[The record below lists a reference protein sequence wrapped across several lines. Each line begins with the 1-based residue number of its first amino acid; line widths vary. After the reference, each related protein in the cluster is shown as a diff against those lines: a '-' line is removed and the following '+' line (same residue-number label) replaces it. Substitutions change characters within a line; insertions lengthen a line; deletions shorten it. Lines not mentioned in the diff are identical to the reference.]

1 MTWCPSPKTG
11 KMPITTAVECSQFVP
26 VGVAGMGF
34 RSLRTCVDALR
45 AEGGLIVVDH
55 PVDPHLEIAEIQ
67 RRLFRAGGPAVL
79 FSRPRDTAFPVL
91 VNLYGSKARIERI
104 FADTLDRVKRLVELK
119 IDPAAALQRPW
130 RYWRSPFHALT
141 MLPRRVRSGP
151 VLARSVPL
159 SGLPQVTGWPG
170 DGGPFITLP
179 AVYTEHPDHPGT
191 KRSNLGMYRV
201 QLAGNAYEP
210 DREVGLHYQLHRG
223 IGVHHAAALAR
234 GESLKVAVFVG
245 GSPAMAV
252 SAVMPLPEGLSEL
265 TFAGALAG
273 HRIPMI
279 TRPGRP
285 AVYADADFVIEGTV
299 TPGATKPEGPFG
311 DHLGYYARRHEFPV
325 LRVDHVWHREG
336 AIWPITVVGR
346 PPQED
351 TLFGWL
357 VHELT
362 GPVIPTVLPGVHS
375 VHAVDASG
383 VHPLL
388 LAVGSERY
396 LPWRKSSRPAELLT
410 QASAILGQGQLSL
423 AKYLFIVDG
432 GDAPG
437 LDAHDVRSVLGHLL
451 ARADWRRDCHFH
463 TETSIDTLDYS
474 GHAFNAGS
482 KLVVAARGPAIRELP
497 GALAGGGSLPAGFRN
512 PRVCL
517 PGIVA
522 VEGPRIEPRPQ
533 LETGDEA
540 AIWESARGALWS
552 ADVERFCGSIG
563 VDHPLRGFPLLVVVD
578 DADFAAASLEN
589 FLWVTFTRSNPAAD
603 VHGIEAALEHKHW
616 GCRGPLVIDARLKP
630 HHAPPVEEDP
640 IVTAGINA
648 LCARGGPLAGLGL

>member
-1 MTWCPSPKTG
+1 
-11 KMPITTAVECSQFVP
+11 
-26 VGVAGMGF
+26 MGF
-34 RSLRTCVDALR
+34 RSLAACVAALR
-45 AEGGLIVVDH
+45 RDGEAVVIEH
-55 PVDPHLEIAEIQ
+55 PVDPHLELAEIQ

-79 FSRPRDTAFPVL
+79 FSRPRSTGFPVL
-91 VNLYGSKARIERI
+91 CNLYGTRRRIERI
-104 FADTLDRVKRLVELK
+104 FADTFERVRRLVELK

-130 RYWRSPFHALT
+130 RYWRAPLDALT

-151 VLARSVPL
+151 VLAHESRL
-159 SGLPQVTGWPG
+159 SRLPQVVAWPG
-170 DGGPFITLP
+170 DGGPFVTLP
-179 AVYTEHPDHPGT
+179 AVYSEHPDRPGT
-191 KRSNLGMYRV
+191 KHSNLGMYRI

-210 DREVGLHYQLHRG
+210 DTEAGLHYQIHRG
-223 IGVHHAAALAR
+223 IGLHHAAALAR
-234 GESLKVAVFVG
+234 GEPLKVAVFVG

-279 TRPGRP
+279 RRPGRP
-285 AVYADADFVIEGTV
+285 SIYADADFCIEGTV
-299 TPGATKPEGPFG
+299 APGVTKPEGPFG

-325 LRVDHVWHREG
+325 MRVERVWHREG
-336 AIWPITVVGR
+336 AIWPVTVVGR

-362 GPVIPTVLPGVHS
+362 GPVIPTVLPGVSS

-396 LPWRKSSRPAELLT
+396 LPWKPSTRPAELLT
-410 QASAILGQGQLSL
+410 QAAAILGQGQLSL

-437 LDAHDVRSVLGHLL
+437 LDAHDVRGMLGHLL
-451 ARADWRRDCHFH
+451 ARVDWRRDCHFH

-482 KLVVAARGPAIRELP
+482 KLVVAARGPVVRPLPGELP
-497 GALAGGGSLPAGFRN
+497 VGGMWLPAGFSD
-512 PRVCL
+512 PQVCL
-517 PGIVA
+517 PGVVA
-522 VEGPRIEPRPQ
+522 VSGPPIEPRPR
-533 LETGDEA
+533 LEAGDDSSIWQPARAAAWTADVQRLCA
-540 AIWESARGALWS
+540 AIEA
-552 ADVERFCGSIG
+552 
-563 VDHPLRGFPLLVVVD
+563 DHPLRAFPLVVVVD
-578 DADFAAASLEN
+578 DARFTAASLEN
-589 FLWVTFTRSNPAAD
+589 LLWITFTRSNPAVD
-603 VHGIEAALEHKHW
+603 VHGIDAEMRHKHW

-630 HHAPPVEEDP
+630 HQAPAVEEDP
-640 IVTAGINA
+640 EITARVDA
-648 LCARGGPLAGLGL
+648 LCRRGGPLAGLGLE

>member
-1 MTWCPSPKTG
+1 
-11 KMPITTAVECSQFVP
+11 
-26 VGVAGMGF
+26 MGF
-34 RSLRTCVDALR
+34 RSLRSCVETLR
-45 AEGGLIVVDH
+45 AEGQAVVVDH

-79 FSRPRDTAFPVL
+79 FTRPKGSAFPVL
-91 VNLYGSKARIERI
+91 INLYGTQRRIERI

-119 IDPAAALQRPW
+119 IDPAAALQKPW
-130 RYWRSPFHALT
+130 RYWRSPFDALS

-151 VLARSVPL
+151 VMARSIPL
-159 SGLPQVTGWPG
+159 STLPQVVSWPG

-179 AVYTEHPDHPGT
+179 AVYTEDPNEPGT
-191 KRSNLGMYRV
+191 KHSNLGMYRV

-210 DREVGLHYQLHRG
+210 DREVGLHYQIHRG

-234 GESLKVAVFVG
+234 GAALKAAIFVG
-245 GSPAMAV
+245 GSPAMPV

-265 TFAGALAG
+265 TFAGVLAG

-279 TRPGRP
+279 ARPDRP
-285 AVYADADFVIEGTV
+285 SIYADADFVIEGTV
-299 TPGATKPEGPFG
+299 MPGDTKPEGPFG
-311 DHLGYYARRHEFPV
+311 DHLGYYARRHDFPV
-325 LRVDHVWHREG
+325 MRVDHVWHREG

-362 GPVIPTVLPGVHS
+362 GPVIPTVLPGVRS

-396 LPWRKSSRPAELLT
+396 LPWKASTRPAELLT

-423 AKYLFIVDG
+423 AKYLFIVAEQ
-432 GDAPG
+432 DAPG
-437 LDAHDVRSVLGHLL
+437 LDAHDIRPFFTHLL

-463 TETSIDTLDYS
+463 TETTIDTLDYS
-474 GHAFNAGS
+474 GSGFNAGS
-482 KLVVAARGPAIRELP
+482 KLVVAARGPAIRDLP
-497 GALAGGGSLPAGFRN
+497 TEIRSGGSLPAGFGN

-517 PGIVA
+517 PGVVA
-522 VEGPRIEPRPQ
+522 VEGPRIEPRPV
-533 LETGDEA
+533 LESTGDA
-540 AIWESARGALWS
+540 ATWAPAAGSTWS
-552 ADVERFCGSIG
+552 ADGERFCAAIG
-563 VDHPLRGFPLLVVVD
+563 PEHPLRAFPLIVIVD
-578 DADFAAASLEN
+578 DSSFAAASLEN
-589 FLWVTFTRSNPAAD
+589 FLWLTFTRSNPAAD
-603 VHGIEAALEHKHW
+603 VHGVDAFTQQKHW

-630 HHAPPVEEDP
+630 HHAPPCEEDRG
-640 IVTAGINA
+640 VSARVDG
-648 LCARGGPLAGLGL
+648 LCAAGGPLAGLGL

>member
-1 MTWCPSPKTG
+1 
-11 KMPITTAVECSQFVP
+11 
-26 VGVAGMGF
+26 MGF
-34 RSLRTCVDALR
+34 RSLQTCVTALR
-45 AEGGLIVVDH
+45 AEGQAVVVDH
-55 PVDPHLEIAEIQ
+55 PVDPQLEIAEIQ

-79 FSRPRDTAFPVL
+79 FTRPKGSAFPIL
-91 VNLYGSKARIERI
+91 INLYGTQRRIERI

-119 IDPAAALQRPW
+119 IDPAAALQKPW
-130 RYWRSPFHALT
+130 RYWRSPYDALS

-151 VLARSVPL
+151 VMARSIPL
-159 SGLPQVTGWPG
+159 SMLPQVVSWPG

-179 AVYTEHPDHPGT
+179 AVYTEDPNEPGT

-201 QLAGNAYEP
+201 QMAGNAYEP

-234 GESLKVAVFVG
+234 GAALKVSIFVG
-245 GSPAMAV
+245 GSPAMPV

-265 TFAGALAG
+265 TFAGVLAG

-279 TRPGRP
+279 GRP
-285 AVYADADFVIEGTV
+285 DRPSIYADADFVIEGTV
-299 TPGATKPEGPFG
+299 MPGDTKPEGPFG
-311 DHLGYYARRHEFPV
+311 DHLGYYARRHDFPV
-325 LRVDHVWHREG
+325 MRVDHVWHREG
-336 AIWPITVVGR
+336 AIWPVTVVGR

-362 GPVIPTVLPGVHS
+362 GPVIPTVLPGVKS

-396 LPWRKSSRPAELLT
+396 LPWKPSTRPAELLT

-423 AKYLFIVDG
+423 AKYLFIVAEQ
-432 GDAPG
+432 DAPG
-437 LDAHDVRSVLGHLL
+437 LDAHDIRPFLTHLL

-463 TETSIDTLDYS
+463 TQTTIDTLDYS
-474 GHAFNAGS
+474 GSGFNAGS
-482 KLVVAARGPAIRELP
+482 KLVVAARGPAIRDLP
-497 GALAGGGSLPAGFRN
+497 TEIRGGGGSLPTGFAN

-522 VEGPRIEPRPQ
+522 VEGPRIEPRPV
-533 LETGDEA
+533 LESAGDA
-540 AIWESARGALWS
+540 AIWAPAAGAAWA
-552 ADVERFCGSIG
+552 ADVERFCAT
-563 VDHPLRGFPLLVVVD
+563 VEPEHPLRSFPLIVIVD
-578 DADFAAASLEN
+578 DAAFASQSLEN
-589 FLWVTFTRSNPAAD
+589 LLWVTFTRSNPAAD
-603 VHGIEAALEHKHW
+603 VHGVDAFMQQKHW

-630 HHAPPVEEDP
+630 HHAPPCAEDAA
-640 IVTAGINA
+640 VSARVDG
-648 LCARGGPLAGLGL
+648 LCAAGGPLAGLGL